1 MLYKI
6 FSYLKFIF
14 TATNQHGVHSP
25 FIYNFVT
32 KCLYKKSKFKH
43 PKTFRVLLESCSYF
57 NVKKISII
65 PKNMHVQSLIKN
77 TYPQIDFNEQP
88 YDIIYMDLPNTKM
101 FNGILKNRLY
111 HNNSMLLVKNIY
123 QSKDSSQSWELIKSN
138 VEITASI
145 DMFHCGALFF
155 RQEQTKEHFK
165 IRI

>member
-1 MLYKI
+1 
-6 FSYLKFIF
+6 
-14 TATNQHGVHSP
+14 
-25 FIYNFVT
+25 
-32 KCLYKKSKFKH
+32 
-43 PKTFRVLLESCSYF
+43 
-57 NVKKISII
+57 
-65 PKNMHVQSLIKN
+65 MHVQSLIKN